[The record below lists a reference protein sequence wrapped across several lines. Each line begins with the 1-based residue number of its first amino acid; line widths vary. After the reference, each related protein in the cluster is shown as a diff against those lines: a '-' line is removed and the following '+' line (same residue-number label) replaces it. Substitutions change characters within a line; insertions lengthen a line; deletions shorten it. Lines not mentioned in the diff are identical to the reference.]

1 MWHIHTMEYYS
12 TIERNGGFSF
22 TARMNLKGIMLSEI
36 SQIEKDKYCMTSF
49 HFYVEFKKQNMNKR
63 NKTETDF

>member
-1 MWHIHTMEYYS
+1 
-12 TIERNGGFSF
+12 
-22 TARMNLKGIMLSEI
+22 MNLKGIMLSEI